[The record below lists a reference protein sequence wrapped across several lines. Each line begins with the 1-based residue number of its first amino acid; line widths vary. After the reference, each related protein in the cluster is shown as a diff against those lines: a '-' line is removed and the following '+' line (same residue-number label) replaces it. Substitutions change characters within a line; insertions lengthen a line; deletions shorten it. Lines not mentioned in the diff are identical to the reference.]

1 MPSIL
6 KPLATDTNR
15 SEKNIQF
22 TMQSNTML
30 LLVSTFSIKHSGR
43 VLHSFYFHFSLVCW
57 FPAALPYLGSSLPRN
72 KQSNVTS
79 ASSDAA
85 PPPLKYLSDVLSST
99 AVPSTSMNS
108 VCTTGFAA
116 KCLPNITKV
125 AMN

>member
-30 LLVSTFSIKHSGR
+30 LLVSALSIKHSGR

-57 FPAALPYLGSSLPRN
+57 SPAAQPYLGSSLPRN

-85 PPPLKYLSDVLSST
+85 PQPLKYPSDVLSS
-99 AVPSTSMNS
+99 VPSTSMNS
-108 VCTTGFAA
+108 VCTTEFAA
-116 KCLPNITKV
+116 RCLQNITKM